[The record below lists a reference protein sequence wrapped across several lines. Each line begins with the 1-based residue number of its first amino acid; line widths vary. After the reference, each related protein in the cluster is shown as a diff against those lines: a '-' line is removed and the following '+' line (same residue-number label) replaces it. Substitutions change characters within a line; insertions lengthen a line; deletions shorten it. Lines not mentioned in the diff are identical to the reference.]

1 MSESLEIEVE
11 RQEALRLAIQNFDG
25 DAEVHRRF
33 DPGTFG
39 SHEAADRLWIQ
50 GENVECYILN
60 HPTVAM
66 NKEAYQKVYEA
77 YQLLLA
83 AYQLIACADPE

>member
-1 MSESLEIEVE
+1 MSTDESVEIE
-11 RQEALRLAIQNFDG
+11 RQEALRLANENFG
-25 DAEVHRRF
+25 DEAEVHRRF
-33 DPGTFG
+33 DPGTHG

-50 GENVECYILN
+50 GENVEYYIQS

-66 NKEAYQKVYEA
+66 NKDAYEKVFKARE
-77 YQLLLA
+77 LLME